1 MKFRLGLPVL
11 DEVSFFGLLKH
22 YFSTVLFTG
31 IGYFLIVMIFGLI
44 NGDMWQFVQ
53 SSDKSFSVQFFSL
66 FLGLVIGHLMKMSLN
81 NIHFKFFFLYP
92 KLDKF
97 LIPIGFVIAVLV
109 ILEKFGF

>member
-44 NGDMWQFVQ
+44 HGDMWQFVQ
-53 SSDKSFSVQFFSL
+53 SSDKSFMVQFFSL
-66 FLGLVIGHLMKMSLN
+66 FFGLVIGHLMKMSLN

-97 LIPIGFVIAVLV
+97 VIPIGFVIALLV